1 MTPRLMNKLLK
12 GMLII
17 VALLLVA
24 ILYLGDKRVASVA
37 EKTSRL
43 KAVVEVNQQQIKVYE
58 QTKNKVSTLGYVND
72 LANKVLPADKEQSAI
87 VAEISEFAKRSNL
100 SISQI
105 TFSEVAKNTGTKS
118 TTKTSLVIPKGVQ
131 VIPVTI
137 LMQSG
142 ASYNDVLDFLRT
154 VESNQRKMQLTS
166 INLKPNLEDRQILEQ
181 VNITMNLY
189 AKPASKDKVI
199 K

>member
-1 MTPRLMNKLLK
+1 MTPRSMNQLLK
-12 GMLII
+12 GLLII
-17 VALLLVA
+17 VSLVL
-24 ILYLGDKRVASVA
+24 IGVLYLGDKRVTRVAS
-37 EKTSRL
+37 ETSRL

-58 QTKNKVSTLGYVND
+58 QTMGKVSTLDYVNE
-72 LANKVLPADKEQSAI
+72 LANKVLPADKEQSVI

-105 TFSEVAKNTGTKS
+105 TFSETAKTTGAKS
-118 TTKTSLVIPKGVQ
+118 TAKTSLVIPKGVQ

-137 LMQSG
+137 QMQSG
-142 ASYNDVLDFLRT
+142 ASYNDVLDFLKT

-166 INLKPNLEDRQILEQ
+166 INLKPNLEDRQLLEQ
-181 VNITMNLY
+181 VNVTMNLY
-189 AKPASKDKVI
+189 AKPSAKDEVI